1 MPGGED
7 NIECRLEMFKV
18 LLSSGDENCAT
29 KFTSHRCVSPKC
41 DVKCV
46 LEIRH
51 ESYFIFTICL
61 SRSDFPIKCVRKRER
76 ARDVEYVCLCVWKL
90 CMGNTWAMRWILTD
104 GATSALIKTLL
115 LVFPTKWTLP
125 HKNGNILHVNNMQN
139 GLNFESH
146 WRTLDDNIGEAV
158 NAEQTFSAK
167 SKLIKISAF
176 FLHLRRFVGW
186 FLTGRASTFFFF
198 FWFLVYWCDP
208 KFLAALQWM
217 L

>member
-18 LLSSGDENCAT
+18 LLSSGDENCTT

-76 ARDVEYVCLCVWKL
+76 ERDVEYVCMFVCVKDVHGKYL
-90 CMGNTWAMRWILTD
+90 GDEMDTHRRR
-104 GATSALIKTLL
+104 
-115 LVFPTKWTLP
+115 
-125 HKNGNILHVNNMQN
+125 HVC
-139 GLNFESH
+139 SH
-146 WRTLDDNIGEAV
+146 
-158 NAEQTFSAK
+158 
-167 SKLIKISAF
+167 
-176 FLHLRRFVGW
+176 
-186 FLTGRASTFFFF
+186 
-198 FWFLVYWCDP
+198 
-208 KFLAALQWM
+208 
-217 L
+217 